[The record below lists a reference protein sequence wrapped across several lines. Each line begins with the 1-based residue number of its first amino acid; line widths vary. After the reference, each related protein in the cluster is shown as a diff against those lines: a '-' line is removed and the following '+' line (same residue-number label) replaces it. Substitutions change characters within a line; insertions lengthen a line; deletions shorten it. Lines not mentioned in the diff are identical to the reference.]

1 MAYLKTSGE
10 LDRRR
15 RRIVT
20 ARVLKIAQDLVA
32 ETVLGDEALNAEG
45 ATGVTLL
52 ERVARRELAPHACA
66 RSLLA
71 QTARRA

>member
-1 MAYLKTSGE
+1 
-10 LDRRR
+10 
-15 RRIVT
+15 
-20 ARVLKIAQDLVA
+20 
-32 ETVLGDEALNAEG
+32 VLGDEALNSEG

-66 RSLLA
+66 RALLA